1 MNCFWGEAV
10 RVLIAGDC
18 PAALLAGFRLRTL
31 RPDWPVSLA
40 VRENRNEARNRQP
53 AAILTNPVVSALPI
67 GDKAVRAALEGILH
81 RTAGIT
87 VSRWRD
93 GLGEEAAT
101 VPGLA
106 YGTAGYAALRD
117 EFQRLACAA
126 GCTLLDEAAAAD
138 ASDFDLVLCAS
149 RDSLPADNSERR
161 QLLLVLDIADANVA
175 FGFARISDGLF
186 TAVRIPESAHRSTL
200 VLEADASTI
209 AAAVLHAADP
219 AAVQAFCS
227 QSFPFLTSGASV
239 AVKGGWRPVAGG
251 SITSRLDGK
260 TVLFGSAAVRLHHA
274 CGLQLR
280 HDLEDAEALADAF
293 VGGQGDLD
301 DALQRWQ
308 DVRARRAASY
318 IRASDAGAEWLA
330 KAGRNFDQPMEQ
342 FALACVTRSLRMGY
356 KRVRDASPEFADDI
370 DRLVAGSDAS
380 NAPPPPM
387 FSPYALRDLQLPNRM
402 VFSPMCMYSAVDGT
416 PNNFHEV
423 HLGARAVGGFGLVIA
438 EMTNV
443 TAQGRMT
450 AGCAGMY
457 LPEHV
462 PAWKRVTDFTHIH
475 TQAKIGIQ
483 LAHAGRKGSIGRSWE
498 KYDLMREE
506 DKWDVIAPSSIP
518 FTPDRPLPKEM
529 TKQDIVETIDAFAR
543 AARMSVEAGFDM
555 IELHMAHGY
564 LMSEFISPLANR
576 RGDAYG
582 GSLQNRMRFPL
593 EVFEAVRAQIPGG
606 MPIAARIS
614 ATDYDPDGVTPRESL
629 DIARMLYDAGCD
641 IIAVSTGG
649 VTAARRPTQAQR
661 LYQLA
666 LCEAVRLEAKVPAMT
681 VGGLVSHTDCN
692 MIIGSG
698 RADLCVMARGAMND
712 PYFPHHA
719 AHEQGYKFP
728 WPQPYDRADETVI
741 KAS

>member
-1 MNCFWGEAV
+1 MNI
-10 RVLIAGDC
+10 LIAGDC
-18 PAALLAGFRLRTL
+18 PAALIAGLRLRL
-31 RPDWPVSLA
+31 RRPDWPVSIVLRGEQP
-40 VRENRNEARNRQP
+40 VQP
-53 AAILTNPVVSALPI
+53 AAILTNPVVPVLATGEEVI
-67 GDKAVRAALEGILH
+67 RAALDAKLH
-81 RTAGIT
+81 RTSGIS
-87 VSRWRD
+87 VHRQRD
-93 GLGEEAAT
+93 GSGAEALT
-101 VPGLA
+101 IPGMA
-106 YGTAGYAALRD
+106 YGSAGYPAMRD
-117 EFQRLACAA
+117 TILPLAGEA
-126 GCTLLDEAAAAD
+126 GCQWVHDPGTIDPGA
-138 ASDFDLVLCAS
+138 FDLVLMS
-149 RDSLPADNSERR
+149 DRGLLPAAGGDAGAFENVAGGGGRLHAVFALGVEG
-161 QLLLVLDIADANVA
+161 ADVA
-175 FGFARISDGLF
+175 FGFAQTPEGLF
-186 TAVRIPESAHRSTL
+186 SAMRIPESAQRCTL
-200 VLEADASTI
+200 ILEADV
-209 AAAVLHAADP
+209 AAIEAAELREETGNLDHFCAQHFP
-219 AAVQAFCS
+219 GLTGDGAFQC
-227 QSFPFLTSGASV
+227 
-239 AVKGGWRPVAGG
+239 KGGWQPVVTGA
-251 SITSRLDGK
+251 IASRVNGAA
-260 TVLFGSAAVRLHHA
+260 VLFGSAAVRLHYS
-274 CGLQLR
+274 CGLQAR
-280 HDLEDAEALADAF
+280 HDIEDAMALADAI
-293 VGGQGDLD
+293 VDGHADIEAALGGWQE
-301 DALQRWQ
+301 ARSKRSASFQR
-308 DVRARRAASY
+308 ASAAS
-318 IRASDAGAEWLA
+318 AEWLA
-330 KAGRNFDQPMEQ
+330 SAARNFDQPMEQ
-342 FALACVTRSLRMGY
+342 FAFGCATRSLRMGY
-356 KRVRDASPEFADDI
+356 KRVREACPEFADRVDA
-370 DRLVAGSDAS
+370 LAAGGHVS

-387 FSPYALRDLQLPNRM
+387 FSPYTLRDLHLPNRM
-402 VFSPMCMYSAVDGT
+402 VFSPMCMYSAVDGA

-462 PAWKRVTDFTHIH
+462 PAWKRVTDFTHTH

-506 DKWDVIAPSSIP
+506 DKWDVIAPSPIP

-529 TKQDIVETIDAFAR
+529 TKQDIVDTIDAFAR
-543 AARMSVEAGFDM
+543 AARMSVDAGFDM

-582 GSLQNRMRFPL
+582 GSLPNRMRFPL

-629 DIARMLYDAGCD
+629 EISRMLHAAGCD

-719 AHEQGYKFP
+719 AHEQGYRFP

-741 KAS
+741 RSS